1 MIAPQQFGYHTQS
14 RDIDEVLARVPQRAF
29 GHTTWVSQAL
39 KGCAELLAPAIAS
52 GKSRRIADAVRAI
65 AHAPTPE
72 QVDDV
77 VGAACDTM
85 LARAYAIRDTRLIS
99 KVADA
104 RTIVGRV
111 IGEMRERAELEAVA
125 PAMLRETVDGHV
137 KIVGLLDER
146 LAERLDSVG
155 RLAARI
161 GSALR
166 LPAPAVLEIELA
178 GRLHDIGM
186 LAVPGTASAA
196 DAFDRHAI
204 AGEAFL
210 LGIPSLAHLAPI
222 VRAHHERSDG
232 RGYPD
237 ALRGAEI
244 PLASRVIGVAAAFVD
259 LVTETPERAAVLPH
273 DACHELMLGAG
284 AQFDPDV
291 VAATLDLLNF
301 RRRANRSA

>member
-1 MIAPQQFGYHTQS
+1 MMASRQFGDAQP
-14 RDIDEVLARVPQRAF
+14 REIDEVLARVPQRAF
-29 GHTTWVSQAL
+29 GHTTWVTLAL
-39 KGCAELLAPAIAS
+39 KGCADHLAPAIAS
-52 GKSRRIADAVRAI
+52 GKSRRIADAIRAI

-85 LARAYAIRDTRLIS
+85 LSKAYAVRDSRLIAN
-99 KVADA
+99 VTGA
-104 RTIVGRV
+104 RTIIGRV
-111 IGEMRERAELEAVA
+111 IGEMRERAELDAVA

-137 KIVGLLDER
+137 KIVGLVNER

-161 GSALR
+161 GSVMR

-178 GRLHDIGM
+178 GRLHDIGT
-186 LAVPGTASAA
+186 LALPGTTSAA

-204 AGEAFL
+204 AGEVFL

-222 VRAHHERSDG
+222 VRSHHERFDG

-237 ALRGAEI
+237 GLRGAEI
-244 PLASRVIGVAAAFVD
+244 PLASRIISVAAAFVD
-259 LVTETPERAAVLPH
+259 LVTESAAQKAVLAN
-273 DACHELMLGAG
+273 DACHQLTLGAG